1 MPRGSIGARPHDVD
15 RCLWVFKNSAGTV
28 IGRAHVDD
36 FLIAGNHNDPEWMK
50 IREKIKRMY
59 AWSPWKTGSFTFAG
73 LEIRQMKNYEIRVT
87 QEAYCNSLE
96 PIEIA
101 NDKSRSGT
109 DPLLPREV
117 SQFRGLTMKAQW
129 RAVQTAF
136 QYCAKVGIQASSV
149 NKATVQHVRDANNL
163 LKELKKTAKDSF
175 NHGWRNSSSGTA
187 LWAYNSGMLATI
199 TVPVAAR
206 RAATSPASRRPRSST
221 ARRPRSAS
229 WTGGLGNWTGRQRE
243 PMERKA
249 RPSTRAEDKGWKC
262 RIFWVLM
269 YGKELTRSNAKDLA
283 CLMVTD
289 SRGLYDA
296 ITSSDSPMLGMNN
309 SRTGIEAT
317 AVQKGLR
324 EDGKCYLTWVPSDM
338 NLADSL
344 TKATGEAFKV
354 AALYH
359 ARKAWVVR
367 FNQEFVSARKQQRL
381 RKAKEQQEAA
391 SMAVWPAEDF
401 EDELRGLSTPAD
413 R

>member
-1 MPRGSIGARPHDVD
+1 MGLQFGD
-15 RCLWVFKNSAGTV
+15 
-28 IGRAHVDD
+28 
-36 FLIAGNHNDPEWMK
+36 AGN
-50 IREKIKRMY
+50 
-59 AWSPWKTGSFTFAG
+59 
-73 LEIRQMKNYEIRVT
+73 
-87 QEAYCNSLE
+87 
-96 PIEIA
+96 
-101 NDKSRSGT
+101 
-109 DPLLPREV
+109 
-117 SQFRGLTMKAQW
+117 
-129 RAVQTAF
+129 
-136 QYCAKVGIQASSV
+136 
-149 NKATVQHVRDANNL
+149 NN
-163 LKELKKTAKDSF
+163 
-175 NHGWRNSSSGTA
+175 
-187 LWAYNSGMLATI
+187 
-199 TVPVAAR
+199 
-206 RAATSPASRRPRSST
+206 RPCGGE
-221 ARRPRSAS
+221 
-229 WTGGLGNWTGRQRE
+229 TGGYITGFAAPEILNGQETKVSILDWRSW
-243 PMERKA
+243 KLD
-249 RPSTRAEDKGWKC
+249 RPAKGTNGTEGQAVYEAEDKGWKC